1 MTKEQLIKSAKFN
14 LETLQMLNI
23 SLQKHIEG
31 DDLDIESIWATTRAM
46 NDHLELLIR
55 RISDYSKE

>member
-31 DDLDIESIWATTRAM
+31 EELDIESVWATTRAM